1 MDHIRRIAASELPN
15 AGGALIGLLRAMSGL
30 PTSTWSE
37 CGLPPQN
44 VNPEARAMKREADED
59 WGKRR

>member
-1 MDHIRRIAASELPN
+1 MPTIIDCELPN
-15 AGGALIGLLRAMSGL
+15 ACGALIGLLRAMSGL

-37 CGLPPQN
+37 CGLRPQN
-44 VNPEARAMKREADED
+44 VNPEAPGDEAREADED

>member
-1 MDHIRRIAASELPN
+1 MPTIIDCELPN
-15 AGGALIGLLRAMSGL
+15 ACGALIGLLRAMSGL

-37 CGLPPQN
+37 CGLPPPN
-44 VNPEARAMKREADED
+44 VYPEARAMKREADED